1 MTLDRAVA
9 QRFAQASRADFE
21 RSLASL
27 VEIPSVSAAPEH
39 RGDLDRAAVRAAEI
53 LTELGGQAEILET
66 PGAPLVVGGFL
77 LDPGLPTVTLY
88 NHLDVQPAGEPEWRS
103 EPFRFTRDGQDIY
116 RGRGTTD
123 DKGPALTAAWGA
135 KLAREHAVPLNIRVL
150 WELEEEIGSPNFR
163 AGLERHRA
171 ALQTDSIVVSDTV
184 WLTRGKPSTPA
195 GLRGMQSFTLSLVT
209 GAHDLHSGL
218 VGGAARN
225 PFSELVCLAA
235 EMFDGRSGQVKIPGF
250 YDDALPLSAAEAA
263 SFRASG
269 FQLEQFLRDH
279 HQPLLRT
286 RDPDEVMARVWAQPT
301 MEIHGFAGGYSGP
314 GVKSAVPAKAE
325 LKMSCRMVPNMRGE
339 RVMALIQAFVAARAP
354 EVVVRSEG
362 RLEAYR
368 GLTDGPYA
376 EAVLAAYQFGFG
388 ERAAIVREGVSIGAV
403 PTMAEVLG
411 APILFMGLSLPEHGY
426 HAPNEFYDW
435 PQAGGGMAAFA
446 KYFER
451 VAQIPR

>member
-9 QRFAQASRADFE
+9 QRFAQASRAEFE
-21 RSLASL
+21 GALASL

-39 RGDLDRAAVRAAEI
+39 RGDLERAAARAAEI
-53 LTELGGQAEILET
+53 LTELGAHAEILET

-88 NHLDVQPAGEPEWRS
+88 NHLDVQPAGEPEWKS

-135 KLAREHAVPLNIRVL
+135 KLAREHGVPLNIRVL

-163 AGLERHRA
+163 AGLERHQA

-269 FQLEQFLRDH
+269 FQLDQFLRDH

-286 RDPDEVMARVWAQPT
+286 HDPAEVMARVWAQPT
-301 MEIHGFAGGYSGP
+301 MEVHGFVGGYSGP
-314 GVKSAVPAKAE
+314 GIKSAVPG
-325 LKMSCRMVPNMRGE
+325 PGRGE
-339 RVMALIQAFVAARAP
+339 DVLPAGAEHARRAGDRADP
-354 EVVVRSEG
+354 SLRRGPRPRRARSRG
-362 RLEAYR
+362 RASRPTEASR
-368 GLTDGPYA
+368 TVPTPRPSA
-376 EAVLAAYQFGFG
+376 TPYQFGFG
-388 ERAAIVREGVSIGAV
+388 ERAAITREGGSIGAV

>member
-1 MTLDRAVA
+1 MTLDLAVA
-9 QRFAQASRADFE
+9 QRFAEASRAEFE
-21 RSLASL
+21 RALASL
-27 VEIPSVSAAPEH
+27 VEIPSVSAEPEH
-39 RGDLDRAAVRAAEI
+39 RPDLDRAAVRAAEI
-53 LTELGGQAEILET
+53 LTALGGQAEILET
-66 PGAPLVVGGFL
+66 PGAPLVTGGFVV
-77 LDPGLPTVTLY
+77 DPGLPTVTIY

-103 EPFRFTRDGQDIY
+103 QPFRFTREGQDIY

-135 KLAREHAVPLNIRVL
+135 KLAREQGVPLNIRVL

-171 ALQTDSIVVSDTV
+171 ALATQSIVVSDTV

-225 PFSELVCLAA
+225 PFSELVSLAA

-250 YDDALPLSAAEAA
+250 YDDAVPLSEAEAA

-269 FQLEQFLRDH
+269 FRLEQFLRDH
-279 HQPLLRT
+279 HQPLLRSH
-286 RDPDEVMARVWAQPT
+286 DADEVMARVWAQPT

-314 GVKSAVPAKAE
+314 GVKSAVPARAE
-325 LKMSCRMVPNMRGE
+325 LKMSCRLVPNMRGA
-339 RVMALIQAFVAARAP
+339 RVMELISAFVRARAP
-354 EVVVRSEG
+354 DVVVRAEG

-368 GLTDGPYA
+368 GLTAGPYA
-376 EAVLAAYQFGFG
+376 EAVLEGYQFGFG

-403 PTMAEVLG
+403 PTMAEILG

-435 PQAGGGMAAFA
+435 PQAAGGMAAFA